1 MLYKKLSLLLIVSVL
16 LSSNIS
22 YTAGDEQC
30 SNEQTCTVS
39 KSCKCYCSRI
49 CEFREKKP
57 EDKCVYVE
65 NDPNGKYCYCKEW
78 DRDNYKDRCEWQ
90 QSTGT
95 DAQTSNAVL
104 PQ

>member
-16 LSSNIS
+16 LSSNVS
-22 YTAGDEQC
+22 YTENEQC

-65 NDPNGKYCYCKEW
+65 NDPHGKYCYCKEW

-90 QSTGT
+90 QSIGT
-95 DAQTSNAVL
+95 QAQISNSGL
-104 PQ
+104 PE